1 MKVFVTGGCGYI
13 GSHTCVQLIKAGY
26 TPIVIDN
33 LFNSKASVLKRIQQI
48 THQPINF
55 YPGDVRDANLLAQIF
70 NEHDIQAVIHFA
82 GLKAVGESVYK
93 PLEYYEN
100 NVYGSIVLMKAMR
113 DAGVKQLVFSSSATV
128 YGELAPVPYVETLP
142 QGLPTSPYG
151 KSKLMVE
158 QCIMD
163 LAIAEP
169 DWSLTLLRYFN
180 PVGAHPSG
188 LIGEDPLGIPNN
200 LMPFITQVAVGKRES
215 LAVFGNDYPTQDG
228 TCVRDFIHVVDLA
241 DGHIAALKAD
251 HNQPGVHIYNLG
263 SGVGYSVLQVIEAF
277 EKASGKPLK
286 WHYAPRRAGDL
297 PAFWADAKKAEQI
310 LGWKTQLTLDDMVRD
325 SWNWQSNNPQG
336 YPQD

>member
-1 MKVFVTGGCGYI
+1 MKILVTGGCGYI
-13 GSHTCVQLIKAGY
+13 GSHTCVQLIQSGY
-26 TPIVIDN
+26 TPIIIDN
-33 LFNSKASVLKRIQQI
+33 LFNSKASVLDRIKQI
-48 THQPINF
+48 TGHSVSF
-55 YPGDVRDANLLAQIF
+55 YHGDICDQQLLEKIF
-70 NEHDIQAVIHFA
+70 AEHDIQAVIHFA

-113 DAGVKQLVFSSSATV
+113 AAGVKQLIFSSSATV

-142 QGLPTSPYG
+142 QSLPSSPYG

-158 QCIMD
+158 QCMMD
-163 LAIAEP
+163 LAVAEP

-188 LIGEDPLGIPNN
+188 LMGEDPLGIPNN
-200 LMPFITQVAVGKRES
+200 LMPYITQVAVGKRES
-215 LAVFGNDYPTQDG
+215 LAVFGNNYPTKDG

-251 HNQPGVHIYNLG
+251 QHKAGVHIYNLG
-263 SGVGYSVLQVIEAF
+263 SGIGYSVLEVIKAF
-277 EKASGKPLK
+277 EKASGKPLN
-286 WHYAPRRAGDL
+286 WHFAPKRAGDL

-310 LGWKTQLTLDDMVRD
+310 LGWKTKLTLDDMVKD
-325 SWNWQSNNPQG
+325 SWNWQSHNPQG
-336 YPQD
+336 YPD